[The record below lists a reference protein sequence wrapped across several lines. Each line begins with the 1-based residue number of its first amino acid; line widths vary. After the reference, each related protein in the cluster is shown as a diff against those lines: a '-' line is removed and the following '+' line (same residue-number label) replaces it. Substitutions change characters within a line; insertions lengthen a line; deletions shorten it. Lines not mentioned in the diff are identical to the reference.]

1 MEIILLDKVNN
12 LGSLGDKV
20 KVKNGYAR
28 NFLIPSGKAKPATA
42 DNLKQFEVI
51 RAKLEQK
58 SSDLLVA
65 ANSRKGQIDASEVL
79 LIKAKASS
87 EGKLFGSVG
96 TFDIVEAAQAAGLVV
111 EKSEVRLPTG
121 NIRETGE
128 YEVTLHLHTD
138 VDAKITV
145 KVEAEE

>member
-1 MEIILLDKVNN
+1 MEVILLDKVNN

-42 DNLKQFEVI
+42 ENLKEFEAK
-51 RAKLEQK
+51 RAELEKK
-58 SSDLLVA
+58 SADLLTA
-65 ANSRKGQIDASEVL
+65 ANARKAEIEKVGSLTIQ
-79 LIKAKASS
+79 AKVAG

-96 TFDIVEAAQAAGLVV
+96 TFDIVDVAKAAGLEI

-128 YEVTLHLHTD
+128 YEIILHLHTD
-138 VDAKITV
+138 VDAKLLV
-145 KVEAEE
+145 NVQPEE